1 MKNIL
6 LISMPFAST
15 KWPAI
20 GISLL
25 KPQLAAEGIP
35 CDIRYF
41 NILFAQMIGLDTYE
55 DVAIYP
61 RYIFGE
67 RLFAKEYFGSALPPE
82 EEYQRYLQK
91 VYKGPVDSS
100 FDRLFAVSGQIGPFI
115 ERCLAEVAWDAYDII
130 GFTSMFEQNLSSL
143 LLARSIKQRYP
154 EKTIIMGGANCEREM
169 GVELH
174 HRFPEIDYVCSG
186 EADKTFPELVKRLA
200 KGEPVDTIPGVVTRL
215 GGKSAMAYSAEV
227 VEDLDRVSVPDY
239 SDYFQQL
246 EHSTLPPEA
255 CYEIHMESSRG
266 CWWGAKSQCK
276 FCGLNGK
283 AIHYRC
289 KSKDRIVKELL
300 HLVDTYALPHN
311 LKLISM
317 VDNVLSMDS
326 FKELLPELKR
336 LQLPVKLFYEVKANL
351 NEEQVRM
358 LAEANIAWIQ
368 PGIESLSTRV
378 LKLMEKGVTALQNVQ
393 LLKHSKQFGVY
404 PTWNIIYRS
413 PGEQPEDY
421 RQMIDLIYKITH
433 LAPPEGFIPLCM
445 QRFSPYFNNPK
456 EFGIASI
463 TPEESYRF
471 IYPFGQESIAKLA
484 YFFDFEF
491 EDRVAPPPGWDK
503 ELEQAVEYWRQCA
516 ERGENLESRAV
527 SAGDLVIRDS
537 RSTARQ
543 ALMHLEGAHKSIYEF
558 CGSGQDFSSIY
569 GFTRETF
576 SREPVRERDVRDFLD
591 EMVALDYMISENSRY
606 LSLAIPAA

>member
-1 MKNIL
+1 MKNVL

-20 GISLL
+20 GVSLL
-25 KPQLAAEGIP
+25 KPQLEAEGIP
-35 CDIRYF
+35 CDLRYF

-67 RLFAKEYFGSALPPE
+67 RLFAKEYFGKALPPE

-91 VYKGPVDSS
+91 VYNGPVDSS
-100 FDRLFAVSGQIGPFI
+100 FDRLFAVSGQIRPFI

-143 LLARSIKQRYP
+143 LLARAIKERYP
-154 EKTIIMGGANCEREM
+154 EKIIIMGGANCEREM

-186 EADKTFPELVKRLA
+186 EADKTFPELVKRLT

-215 GGKSAMAYSAEV
+215 GGESVMLQGALV
-227 VEDLDRVSVPDY
+227 VEDLDSVSTPDY

-246 EHSTLPPEA
+246 DRSTLPAEA

-300 HLVDTYALPHN
+300 HLVETYAVPRN
-311 LKLISM
+311 LNLISM

-326 FKELLPELKR
+326 FKDLLPELKR

-358 LAEANIAWIQ
+358 LAEANIVWIQ
-368 PGIESLSTRV
+368 PGIESLSTRI

-471 IYPFGQESIAKLA
+471 IYPFGQESITKLA
-484 YFFDFEF
+484 YYFDFEL
-491 EDRVAPPPGWDK
+491 ESDVAPPPGWDK

-516 ERGENLESRAV
+516 EQGENLESRVV
-527 SAGDLVIRDS
+527 SDSELVIRDT

-543 ALMHLEGAHKSIYEF
+543 TLMHLEGAHKAIYEF
-558 CGSGQDFSSIY
+558 CGSIRDFSSIY
-569 GFTRETF
+569 SFTREIF
-576 SREPVRERDVRDFLD
+576 NRVPVRERDVRDFLE
-591 EMVALDYMISENSRY
+591 EMVALDYMVSEDSRY
-606 LSLAIPAA
+606 LSLAIPVA